1 MSGHPEPALKPRP
14 AAPVP
19 PPGEA
24 LVSGRVVGVLILLA
38 AVGFAAFAVAL
49 WAGAASRAWQAFL
62 VNLLFW
68 LGVAQ
73 GGVVV
78 SAAFY
83 LTQARWGGPAA
94 YRLAEAFSLF
104 LPVGFVLFWGL
115 YFGRTLIFPWVLH
128 PIAQKAAWLNTP
140 FFFARDGAGLL
151 VMTVLSLW
159 FVRTSRRK
167 DSRRWAILSENIKM
181 PPRAIR
187 RLAPAV
193 ALAYA
198 AVYSL
203 LGFDLVM
210 SLAPQWRSSLFGAYF
225 FEGAFWSALAAMALV
240 AVVMG
245 KKLKP
250 GNVLTRERVLHD
262 LGKLVFGFSV
272 FWFYLLFAQYIV
284 IWYGDIPVET
294 FFIVIRDHHMPWLPL
309 SWGAFVLIWFLPFTF
324 LMSAQAKKT
333 PAILGT
339 IALLGMVGMWLERY
353 VLVVPSL
360 SPHKVP
366 FGIVELLVT
375 VGFAGLFGLCSLPG
389 MRRLVA
395 EAAAGPGQGVTH
407 E

>member
-1 MSGHPEPALKPRP
+1 MSGHSQPAVKPRP
-14 AAPVP
+14 ATPVP
-19 PPGEA
+19 PPAEFA
-24 LVSGRVVGVLILLA
+24 VPARVVGVLILLA
-38 AVGFAAFAVAL
+38 AVGSVAFAVAL
-49 WAGAASRAWQAFL
+49 WAGAASHAWQAFL

-83 LTQARWGGPAA
+83 LTQARWAGPAA

-115 YFGRTLIFPWVLH
+115 YFGRALIFPWVLH

-140 FFFARDGAGLL
+140 FFFARDGAALL

-159 FVRTSRRK
+159 FVRTSRRA
-167 DSRRWAILSENIKM
+167 DSRRWAILSENIKL

-187 RLAPAV
+187 RLAPAI
-193 ALAYA
+193 ALTYA

-210 SLAPQWRSSLFGAYF
+210 SLAPQWRSTLFGAYF

-240 AVVMG
+240 AVVLRG
-245 KKLKP
+245 KLEP
-250 GNVLTRERVLHD
+250 GNVFTRERVLHD
-262 LGKLVFGFSV
+262 LGKLVFAFSI
-272 FWFYLLFAQYIV
+272 FWFYLLFSQYIV

-294 FFIVIRDHHMPWLPL
+294 FFIVVRDHHMPWLPL
-309 SWGAFVLIWFLPFTF
+309 SWGAFALIWFLPFTV

-339 IALLGMVGMWLERY
+339 IASLGLAGIWLERY

-366 FGIVELLVT
+366 FGVIDVLVT
-375 VGFAGLFGLCSLPG
+375 LGFAGLFGLCALPG
-389 MRRLVA
+389 MKRLVA
-395 EAAAGPGQGVTH
+395 EAVAATGEGGAH